1 MARSERRVTGKKR
14 QQVKVKKAKKAAPGP
29 AAKAKKAAARG
40 QGRGK
45 GRGSPRTAA
54 AAVETSLARADDGP
68 GGGPEALIQ
77 KERRRGPRAIEGVLS
92 RLAAAQTLEGAYHA
106 WDELR
111 LERALALERFAEEG
125 RRLGQQAGFWVGAAR
140 AAVES
145 NVTAGEAGQ
154 ELAEAPPLQRAA
166 AEAEAKLKAT
176 AAAVEA
182 QARKTDAEF
191 AEAELHVRAE
201 IRARVQRYA
210 ASARTRVALRRHP
223 AGGEG
228 RTILHLDRVG
238 PDESV
243 VLMYLL
249 SGKLPTRHGFLFDD
263 STENVA
269 RPPPWL
275 YAEEGVGK
283 EQVRPP
289 PRELAARLQAS
300 EQFAPVKGF
309 VPVFIHSATGG
320 PPVLHRL
327 LERGAVMEAEISDGD
342 QFRNVLTQEE
352 AERVAGALLR
362 LQVEGRLQLE
372 LGAT

>member
-1 MARSERRVTGKKR
+1 MARSERRVTGKK
-14 QQVKVKKAKKAAPGP
+14 QAKAKATKAKKVA
-29 AAKAKKAAARG
+29 
-40 QGRGK
+40 
-45 GRGSPRTAA
+45 PRTAA
-54 AAVETSLARADDGP
+54 KPKARAKGKAGPRAASAVVETSLARADDGP
-68 GGGPEALIQ
+68 GPGGGGGPEALIQ

-223 AGGEG
+223 AGEG

-275 YAEEGVGK
+275 YAEEGVAK
-283 EQVRPP
+283 DQVRPP